1 MVAKNLKN
9 KGLIAFLLLLVIFI
23 GLLAYQNSRDFTML
37 KDSFD
42 TEKQELENELQQ
54 VIEEYQSINYEN
66 HEFSGKIKDQLGK
79 AISLR
84 DTIQGLKVSNFNLL
98 RVYRKRI
105 SNLEK
110 ENKELLNK
118 LDSLSKINKT
128 LFIENDSVKGILSE
142 TEQLNSKLYS
152 SNKALERKIE
162 TATALEVSA
171 IDFSAMKKKN
181 SGKLTTTYRSWKTDA
196 FRVKFDLLE
205 NKVIDKG
212 IIPIHIQ
219 LVNPK
224 NEVIYVKGR
233 TRLKNGKRIIY
244 SSSLKANY
252 FNNRLAV
259 MSLIDVDKEKIEKG
273 NYKAKIYVN
282 GKYIKESIIK
292 LK

>member
-1 MVAKNLKN
+1 MKN

-23 GLLAYQNSRDFTML
+23 GLLAYQNSRDFSML
-37 KDSFD
+37 KDAFD

-98 RVYRKRI
+98 RMYRKRI

-118 LDSLSKINKT
+118 LDSISKLNQN

-142 TEQLNSKLYS
+142 TEQLNSELYN
-152 SNKALERKIE
+152 SNRALSRKIE
-162 TATALEVSA
+162 TATALEISNV
-171 IDFSAMKKKN
+171 DFSAMKKKS

-205 NKVIDKG
+205 NKIIDKG
-212 IIPIHIQ
+212 IIPIYIQ
-219 LVNPK
+219 LINPK

-233 TRLKNGKRIIY
+233 TQLKNGKRIIY
-244 SSSLKANY
+244 TNTLKANY
-252 FNNRLAV
+252 FNNTLAI
-259 MSLIDVDKEKIEKG
+259 MSLIDVDKEKMEKG
-273 NYKAKIYVN
+273 NYKVKIYVN
-282 GKYIKESIIK
+282 GKYLKESIIK